1 MTVPSHTRCP
11 PPKRLKVQRV
21 DEEGRNV
28 GPARDYHAPEGR
40 ERAAVPPSPRSE
52 PPTTP
57 RHLQP
62 RRAREQKR
70 ARRVVALPAP
80 TAPRAAY
87 DPSRVLD
94 DDESGRLFDAI
105 YERHLRARVAEASG
119 ENRAAAAEAVRV
131 LTPAEKKKAQ
141 VDVLLRA
148 DPSLAEKYASQ
159 YARLLRE
166 IEDEKAA
173 AEGVRGLDGSPIDVH
188 GKRKAT
194 KANRR
199 RIARLVIKR
208 LVDVKGPAPRYED
221 IDPWAVDFLP
231 CTGQTYKQ
239 FRSGFTRS
247 EAYWHRAAGKEHGPS
262 KRKVNT
268 EHAQT
273 KRAVWHKALYD
284 CALAFWKY
292 KNGIPLDAGEVD
304 PTEFL
309 DGLSGVSRK
318 GKSMKKST
326 KKTRCKDVPKKVS
339 RGCSEAAFKK
349 NMRHLVCQ
357 GKRPQQAA
365 AIAYALVYKGCGV
378 KQTKRR
384 RKVASIVA
392 SGKRKRARR

>member
-1 MTVPSHTRCP
+1 MKPHECPGAVRVTVPSHTRCP
-11 PPKRLKVQRV
+11 PPKRVKVQRV
-21 DEEGRNV
+21 DDEGRNV
-28 GPARDYHAPEGR
+28 GPARDYHAPH
-40 ERAAVPPSPRSE
+40 P
-52 PPTTP
+52 
-57 RHLQP
+57 
-62 RRAREQKR
+62 RARAKPHGPRQ
-70 ARRVVALPAP
+70 RVSFHDLP
-80 TAPRAAY
+80 
-87 DPSRVLD
+87 V
-94 DDESGRLFDAI
+94 G
-105 YERHLRARVAEASG
+105 EASTEEAAEMPPPRG
-119 ENRAAAAEAVRV
+119 MRRHGRTTEVSREERAAAAIRYVAPELREMGIQEENVPPHLRR
-131 LTPAEKKKAQ
+131 
-141 VDVLLRA
+141 RA
-148 DPSLAEKYASQ
+148 D
-159 YARLLRE
+159 E
-166 IEDEKAA
+166 ILHRRVV
-173 AEGVRGLDGSPIDVH
+173 GVRGLDGSPIDVH
-188 GKRKAT
+188 GKRKVT
-194 KANRR
+194 KENRR
-199 RIARLVIKR
+199 RIARLVMKR

-231 CTGQTYKQ
+231 CTGQTYEQ

-318 GKSMKKST
+318 GKAMKKPA
-326 KKTRCKDVPKKVS
+326 KKSKKQRCKDAPKKVS

-378 KQTKRR
+378 KQTKRK